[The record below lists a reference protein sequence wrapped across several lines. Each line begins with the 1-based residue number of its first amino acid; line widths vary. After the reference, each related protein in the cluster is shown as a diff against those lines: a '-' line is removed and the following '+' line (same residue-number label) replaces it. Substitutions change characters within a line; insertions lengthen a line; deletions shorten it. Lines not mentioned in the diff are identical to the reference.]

1 MTRHPH
7 DATLKEI
14 YTVTARRIAVAATG
28 LALAA
33 VLSACGGSHSGMTGM
48 SSSTATAGGSSASGA
63 SSAASDTARQGDIAF
78 AQSMIPHHQQAI
90 EMADLALKN
99 ASSAKVKE
107 LATQIK
113 GAQDPEIK
121 TMKGW
126 LSSWGAPEDMGMDHS
141 GMGGMTGMMSDADMK
156 KLEAARGADFD
167 TMWLQ
172 MMIAHHQGA
181 LTMANDVLTTTQDP
195 DVKTLAQAVVSGQTK
210 EIDTMKGLLAG

>member
-1 MTRHPH
+1 MT
-7 DATLKEI
+7 
-14 YTVTARRIAVAATG
+14 VRRIALTATG
-28 LALAA
+28 VALAA
-33 VLSACGGSHSGMTGM
+33 VLSACGGSNSGMAGM
-48 SSSTATAGGSSASGA
+48 SSSTTAAA
-63 SSAASDTARQGDIAF
+63 PSSAATSEGASAGSSDAARQGDITF

-99 ASSAKVKE
+99 ASSDQVKQ

-113 GAQDPEIK
+113 SAQDPEIN

-126 LSSWGAPEDMGMDHS
+126 LASWGAPEDMGMDHS
-141 GMGGMTGMMSDADMK
+141 GMGGMTGMMSDADMS
-156 KLEAARGADFD
+156 KLAAARGADFD

-181 LTMANDVLTTTQDP
+181 LTMANDVLATTQDP
-195 DVKTLAQAVVSGQTK
+195 AVKTLAEAVVSGQTK